1 MLVLLVYLFI
11 LGYGLWYA
19 INPMPSLKRRFGED
33 AVPPVSVKTARIVG
47 GAIAAVG
54 LIGAIYTA
62 VSLLKA

>member
-1 MLVLLVYLFI
+1 MFVLLIYLFI

-19 INPMPSLKRRFGED
+19 INPTPALKRKFGED
-33 AVPPVSVKTARIVG
+33 VPKVSVKTARIVG

-62 VSLLKA
+62 VGLLRA